1 MNESSTSSQ
10 DRILYQIKRLG
21 PQSVKSL
28 AATLEVT
35 TMGVRQHLNQ
45 LEEDGL
51 VTSLPE
57 EPQPRGRP
65 LKPWKLTGKGHLRFP
80 DGHSQVTSDLI
91 ISVREIF
98 GDAGV
103 DKIIKKRTS
112 DTYRQY
118 QASLDLLPG
127 LAEKIQ
133 DLARLRTNEGYMAN
147 THKDGKEFVLT
158 EDHCPICVAAKTCQ
172 GFCESEL
179 EVFQKLFKGQA
190 TVKREDHLITGAR
203 RCSYRITP
211 LSQDVI

>member
-1 MNESSTSSQ
+1 MNASSSSSQ

-28 AATLEVT
+28 AVALDMT

-45 LEEDGL
+45 LENDGL
-51 VTSLPE
+51 VIPLPE

-65 LKPWKLTGKGHLRFP
+65 LKPWKLTEKGHHRFP
-80 DGHSQVTSDLI
+80 DGHSQVTSELI

-98 GDAGV
+98 GEAGV
-103 DKIIKKRTS
+103 DRIIKKRTS

-118 QASLDLLPG
+118 QASLDLRSN
-127 LAEKIQ
+127 LAEKVHG
-133 DLARLRTNEGYMAN
+133 LASLRTDEGYMAEVC
-147 THKDGKEFVLT
+147 KDGDEFILT
-158 EDHCPICVAAKTCQ
+158 EHHCPICVAAKTCQ

-179 EVFQKLFKGQA
+179 EVFQKLFKGKA
-190 TVKREDHLITGAR
+190 RIRREDHLITGAR

-211 LSQDVI
+211 VD